1 MRPKD
6 YSEQLV
12 FGNQNK
18 VVFDNFL
25 SKDIRAVDPDPL
37 GSAFIVL
44 PGSGSRRGKK
54 KNIIN

>member
-37 GSAFIVL
+37 GS
-44 PGSGSRRGKK
+44 GSRRVNLSI
-54 KNIIN
+54 KN